1 MNRKTAVAGVLGCVL
16 LTAPVSATTSPQSQ
30 QGVADLP
37 DSAIVATAAEA
48 GQDPVVVPAS
58 RTVRDWAGQGA
69 AETDPEQVPTVVLDA
84 YTTAVAVAPESCN
97 ITVPVLAAVGQVES
111 GNLVG
116 RSLDTTH
123 AVTPALVGPRL
134 DGGAFA
140 SIGDTDNG
148 RLDGDT
154 KFDRAVGPM
163 QFLPSTWRSVG
174 VDMDGD
180 GERDPQNIYDAAGAA
195 MVYLC
200 GTRDLSDPAQLR
212 QAILSYN
219 RSTSYLQQVLTWK
232 ETFETKGLGAV
243 ASLPI
248 FSATGSGSTS
258 GSATGDTVGDTPG
271 DTPGDT
277 GAVAATRPGK
287 ASKPSPTGATGTPG
301 TPQPTK
307 PGTSPTTPGAGSPG
321 AGSPGTT
328 PTTPGSG
335 TPSPSDPGTPSTTPS
350 PSDPGEPTEP
360 SEPAEPTPTYVAS
373 TDVLKTECV
382 EGVDMPVLQ
391 TFFDG
396 LVWVD
401 QDART
406 AEHVDGELF
415 PDEEPTAVVDT
426 LCLAAE

>member
-30 QGVADLP
+30 HGVADLP

-97 ITVPVLAAVGQVES
+97 ITVPMLAAVGQVES

-248 FSATGSGSTS
+248 FSATGAGSTP
-258 GSATGDTVGDTPG
+258 GGTTGDSTGDGTG
-271 DTPGDT
+271 DG

-301 TPQPTK
+301 APKPTK
-307 PGTSPTTPGAGSPG
+307 PGTSPTTPG

-350 PSDPGEPTEP
+350 PTEPTEP
-360 SEPAEPTPTYVAS
+360 SEPAEPTPTPTPTPTYVAS

-382 EGVDMPVLQ
+382 EDADMPVLQ

-415 PDEEPTAVVDT
+415 PNEEPTAVVDT